1 MKMREIEAES
11 SFSRESAYG
20 SVKPSCRPEPF
31 VPLGPLAAKV
41 VSAYSKL
48 AEERLAPFELT
59 PLQWGILEACFQ
71 GQADTVM
78 GLMRM
83 MPIES
88 ASISRNVDKLVGKG
102 LIRRRRLR
110 SDRRVVKLSLT
121 KDGLEMMPEL
131 GRRLQDIN
139 ALLLKG
145 VSEKE
150 KMTFIRT
157 MQKIVANSK
166 AGEET
171 GSG

>member
-1 MKMREIEAES
+1 MKSNLI
-11 SFSRESAYG
+11 
-20 SVKPSCRPEPF
+20 PIPF
-31 VPLGPLAAKV
+31 VPLGPLAATV

-48 AEERLAPFELT
+48 AGERLAPFDLT
-59 PLQWGILEACFQ
+59 PLQWGIMEACFQ
-71 GQADTVM
+71 GQADTIT
-78 GLMRM
+78 GLTQVV
-83 MPIES
+83 PIDS
-88 ASISRNVDKLVGKG
+88 ASISRNVDVLVGKG
-102 LIRRRRLR
+102 LIRRRRQR

-121 KDGLEMMPEL
+121 KDGLEIMPEL

-166 AGEET
+166 AREET